1 MQLRTRKPGIGAEAM
16 FLARDRNRFSRE
28 LQALAGASLNKPKLA
43 VLDDKASRMAATN
56 DLIENTLTSLFE
68 TYAQMVRKA
77 GRSCDYKLL
86 AGSVESFPI
95 RSASAEFWLDLT
107 EVPGVAQYF
116 IRFEFDGDLWRA
128 LSRPGIGRKLNKHE
142 SAEIVLPPGQKTG
155 ETIEGVLQ
163 QFIRLVF

>member
-1 MQLRTRKPGIGAEAM
+1 M

-28 LQALAGASLNKPKLA
+28 LLSLAGTGAAKPKIA
-43 VLDDKASRMAATN
+43 IVDDRAARMDATN
-56 DLIENTLTSLFE
+56 ELIEKTLTPLFE
-68 TYAQMVRKA
+68 AYADMVRKA

-86 AGSVESFPI
+86 PGSVESFPT
-95 RSASAEFWLDLT
+95 RAAVAEFWLDLT

-116 IRFEFDGDLWRA
+116 IRFECEGSEWRVV
-128 LSRPGIGRKLNKHE
+128 SRPGIGRKLRLHQSGE
-142 SAEIVLPPGQKTG
+142 MTLPAGKRMG

>member
-1 MQLRTRKPGIGAEAM
+1 M

-28 LQALAGASLNKPKLA
+28 LQALSGAALNKPTL
-43 VLDDKASRMAATN
+43 VVVDDKATRMAATN
-56 DLIENTLTSLFE
+56 ELIETTLTPLFE

-86 AGSVESFPI
+86 AGSTDSFPV
-95 RSASAEFWLDLT
+95 RAASAEFWLDLT

-116 IRFEFDGDLWRA
+116 IRFEYDGDEWRA
-128 LSRPGIGRKLNKHE
+128 LSRPGIGRKLKKHE
-142 SAEIVLPPGQKTG
+142 SAEIVLPVGKRMG
-155 ETIEGVLQ
+155 ETIEGALQ

>member
-1 MQLRTRKPGIGAEAM
+1 M

-28 LQALAGASLNKPKLA
+28 LQALAGTTAAKPKLA
-43 VLDDKASRMAATN
+43 VVDDRQSRMAATN
-56 DLIENTLTSLFE
+56 ELIEKSLTPLFE
-68 TYAQMVRKA
+68 TYAEMVRKA

-86 AGSVESFPI
+86 TGSAETFPN
-95 RSASAEFWLDLT
+95 RVAVAEFWLDLT

-116 IRFEFDGDLWRA
+116 IRFECDGDEWRVI
-128 LSRPGIGRKLNKHE
+128 SRPGLGRKLRKHE
-142 SAEIVLPPGQKTG
+142 SGETTLPAGKRMG

>member
-1 MQLRTRKPGIGAEAM
+1 M

-28 LQALAGASLNKPKLA
+28 LQALAGAASNKSNLVVA
-43 VLDDKASRMAATN
+43 DDKAGRMAATN
-56 DLIENTLTSLFE
+56 ELIENTLTPLFE

-86 AGSVESFPI
+86 AGSTDSFPV
-95 RSASAEFWLDLT
+95 RAASAEFWLDLT

-116 IRFEFDGDLWRA
+116 IRFEFDGNEWRA
-128 LSRPGIGRKLNKHE
+128 LSRPGLGRKLNKHE
-142 SAEIVLPPGQKTG
+142 SAEIVIPAGKRMG
-155 ETIEGVLQ
+155 ENIEGVLQ